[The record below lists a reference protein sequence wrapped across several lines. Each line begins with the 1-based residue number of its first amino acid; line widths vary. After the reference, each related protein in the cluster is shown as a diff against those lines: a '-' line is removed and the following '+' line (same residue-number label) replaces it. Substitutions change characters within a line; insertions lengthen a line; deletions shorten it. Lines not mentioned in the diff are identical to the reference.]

1 MCNKILGDRMLFS
14 RVFQGF
20 AIGMTA
26 FSLLWENYFILKQ
39 KENKSSIEDSWN
51 NVGKIL
57 NKAVQDYEK
66 NVAEKG

>member
-1 MCNKILGDRMLFS
+1 MLFS